1 MNKTLL
7 FTLLISFNLCSQEL
21 WKIDLDNAS
30 IEYSGSHFIHN
41 WSAQNNKISGLLN
54 IKNSLIENI
63 GVIAKVE
70 DLKYQIEMALAG
82 FSKKDIEVKSQEN
95 TLTIKSKDKKEE
107 VLDKDEDI
115 LHRGISQRSFT
126 RSFTVAE
133 DVVVK
138 GADLKD
144 GLLSVKLERIIP
156 DEKKPKIIDIK

>member
-1 MNKTLL
+1 MTRNELMNWEPFKPFSVGFDNL
-7 FTLLISFNLCSQEL
+7 FDDFDRIYKYNSSSINHYPPYNIRKVNDTDYVIEL
-21 WKIDLDNAS
+21 AI
-30 IEYSGSHFIHN
+30 
-41 WSAQNNKISGLLN
+41 
-54 IKNSLIENI
+54 
-63 GVIAKVE
+63 
-70 DLKYQIEMALAG
+70 AG
-82 FSKKDIEVKSQEN
+82 FGKKDIEVKSQEN

-107 VLDKDEDI
+107 VLEKDEDI

>member
-1 MNKTLL
+1 MTRNQIINWEPFKPFSVGFDNL
-7 FTLLISFNLCSQEL
+7 FDDFDRMLSFNS
-21 WKIDLDNAS
+21 AS
-30 IEYSGSHFIHN
+30 INHYPPYNIR
-41 WSAQNNKISGLLN
+41 KIN
-54 IKNSLIENI
+54 DTDYVIELA
-63 GVIAKVE
+63 V
-70 DLKYQIEMALAG
+70 AG
-82 FSKKDIEVKSQEN
+82 FGKKDIEVKSVEN

-107 VLDKDEDI
+107 VLDEDENI

>member
-1 MNKTLL
+1 MTRNELMNWEPFKPFSVGFDNL
-7 FTLLISFNLCSQEL
+7 FDDFDRIYKFNSDSINHYPPYNIRKINDTDYVIEL
-21 WKIDLDNAS
+21 AI
-30 IEYSGSHFIHN
+30 
-41 WSAQNNKISGLLN
+41 
-54 IKNSLIENI
+54 
-63 GVIAKVE
+63 
-70 DLKYQIEMALAG
+70 AG
-82 FSKKDIEVKSQEN
+82 FGKKDIEVKSQEN

-115 LHRGISQRSFT
+115 LHRGISQRSFK

>member
-1 MNKTLL
+1 MTRNQLINWEPFKPFSVGFDNL
-7 FTLLISFNLCSQEL
+7 FDDFDRIYKYNSSSINHYPPYNIRKVNDTDYVIEL
-21 WKIDLDNAS
+21 AI
-30 IEYSGSHFIHN
+30 
-41 WSAQNNKISGLLN
+41 
-54 IKNSLIENI
+54 
-63 GVIAKVE
+63 
-70 DLKYQIEMALAG
+70 AG
-82 FSKKDIEVKSQEN
+82 FGKKDIEVKSQEN

-107 VLDKDEDI
+107 VSDKDESI
-115 LHRGISQRSFT
+115 LHRGISQRSFK

>member
-1 MNKTLL
+1 MTRNQLINWEPFKPFSVGFDNL
-7 FTLLISFNLCSQEL
+7 FDDFDRMLSFNS
-21 WKIDLDNAS
+21 AS
-30 IEYSGSHFIHN
+30 INHYPPY
-41 WSAQNNKISGLLN
+41 N
-54 IKNSLIENI
+54 IRKVNDTDYVIELAI
-63 GVIAKVE
+63 
-70 DLKYQIEMALAG
+70 AG
-82 FSKKDIEVKSQEN
+82 FGKKDIEVKSQEN

-115 LHRGISQRSFT
+115 LHRGISQRSFK

>member
-1 MNKTLL
+1 MTRNQLVNWEPFKPFSVGFDNL
-7 FTLLISFNLCSQEL
+7 FDDFDRMLSFNS
-21 WKIDLDNAS
+21 AS
-30 IEYSGSHFIHN
+30 INHYPPYNIR
-41 WSAQNNKISGLLN
+41 KIN
-54 IKNSLIENI
+54 DTDYVIELA
-63 GVIAKVE
+63 V
-70 DLKYQIEMALAG
+70 AG
-82 FSKKDIEVKSQEN
+82 FGKKDIEVKSVEN

>member
-1 MNKTLL
+1 MTRNQLINWEPFKPFSVGFDNL
-7 FTLLISFNLCSQEL
+7 FDDFDRIYKFNSDSINHYPPYNIRKVNDTDYVIEL
-21 WKIDLDNAS
+21 AI
-30 IEYSGSHFIHN
+30 
-41 WSAQNNKISGLLN
+41 
-54 IKNSLIENI
+54 
-63 GVIAKVE
+63 
-70 DLKYQIEMALAG
+70 AG
-82 FSKKDIEVKSQEN
+82 FGKKDIEVKSQEN

-107 VLDKDEDI
+107 VSDKDESV
-115 LHRGISQRSFT
+115 LHRGISQRSFK

>member
-1 MNKTLL
+1 MTRNQLINWEPFKPFSVGFDNL
-7 FTLLISFNLCSQEL
+7 FDDFDRIYKFNSDSINHYPPYNIRKINDTDYVIEL
-21 WKIDLDNAS
+21 AI
-30 IEYSGSHFIHN
+30 
-41 WSAQNNKISGLLN
+41 
-54 IKNSLIENI
+54 
-63 GVIAKVE
+63 
-70 DLKYQIEMALAG
+70 AG
-82 FSKKDIEVKSQEN
+82 FGKKDIEVKSQEN

-115 LHRGISQRSFT
+115 LHRGISQRSFK

>member
-1 MNKTLL
+1 MTRNQLVNWEPFKPFSVGFDNL
-7 FTLLISFNLCSQEL
+7 FDDFDRIYKFNSSSINHYPPYNIRKVNDTDYVIEL
-21 WKIDLDNAS
+21 A
-30 IEYSGSHFIHN
+30 
-41 WSAQNNKISGLLN
+41 
-54 IKNSLIENI
+54 
-63 GVIAKVE
+63 V
-70 DLKYQIEMALAG
+70 AG
-82 FSKKDIEVKSQEN
+82 FGKKDIEVKSQEN

-107 VLDKDEDI
+107 VLDEDENI

>member
-1 MNKTLL
+1 MTRNQLINWEPFKPFSVGFDNL
-7 FTLLISFNLCSQEL
+7 FDDFDRIYKFNSDSINHYPPYNIRKINDTDYVIEL
-21 WKIDLDNAS
+21 A
-30 IEYSGSHFIHN
+30 
-41 WSAQNNKISGLLN
+41 
-54 IKNSLIENI
+54 
-63 GVIAKVE
+63 V
-70 DLKYQIEMALAG
+70 AG
-82 FSKKDIEVKSQEN
+82 FGKKDIEVKSQEN

-115 LHRGISQRSFT
+115 LHRGISSRSFT

>member
-1 MNKTLL
+1 MTRNQIINWEPFKPFSVGFDNL
-7 FTLLISFNLCSQEL
+7 FDDFDRMLSFNS
-21 WKIDLDNAS
+21 AS
-30 IEYSGSHFIHN
+30 INHYPPYNIR
-41 WSAQNNKISGLLN
+41 KIN
-54 IKNSLIENI
+54 DTDYVIELA
-63 GVIAKVE
+63 V
-70 DLKYQIEMALAG
+70 AG
-82 FSKKDIEVKSQEN
+82 FGKKDIEVKSVEN

-107 VLDKDEDI
+107 VSDKDENI
-115 LHRGISQRSFT
+115 LHRGISQRSFK

>member
-1 MNKTLL
+1 MTRNQIINWEPFKPFSVGFDNL
-7 FTLLISFNLCSQEL
+7 FDDFDRIYKFNSSSINHYPPYNIRKVNDTDYVIEL
-21 WKIDLDNAS
+21 A
-30 IEYSGSHFIHN
+30 
-41 WSAQNNKISGLLN
+41 
-54 IKNSLIENI
+54 
-63 GVIAKVE
+63 V
-70 DLKYQIEMALAG
+70 AG
-82 FSKKDIEVKSQEN
+82 FGKKDIEVKSQEN
-95 TLTIKSKDKKEE
+95 TLTIKSTDKKDE
-107 VLDKDEDI
+107 VLDKDESV

>member
-1 MNKTLL
+1 MTRNQLINWEPFKPFSVGFDNL
-7 FTLLISFNLCSQEL
+7 FDDFDRIYKFNSDSINHYPPYNIRKINDTDYVIEL
-21 WKIDLDNAS
+21 AI
-30 IEYSGSHFIHN
+30 
-41 WSAQNNKISGLLN
+41 
-54 IKNSLIENI
+54 
-63 GVIAKVE
+63 
-70 DLKYQIEMALAG
+70 AG
-82 FSKKDIEVKSQEN
+82 FGKKDIEVKSQEN

-107 VLDKDEDI
+107 VLDKDESI
-115 LHRGISQRSFT
+115 LHRGISQRSFK